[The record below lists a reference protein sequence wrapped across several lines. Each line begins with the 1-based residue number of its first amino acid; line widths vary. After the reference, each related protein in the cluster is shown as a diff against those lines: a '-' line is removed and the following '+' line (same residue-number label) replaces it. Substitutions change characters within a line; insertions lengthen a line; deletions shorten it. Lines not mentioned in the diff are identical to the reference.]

1 MNIYIFIWLFIEK
14 AMVPHSSTLAWK
26 IPWMEEP
33 GGLLSLGSPRVRHDW
48 SDLAAWLFW
57 VLVAACG
64 IFGCS
69 TWDLLPWPGIEPGPL
84 ALGAQSLS
92 LWTARE
98 VPKKIYLDFYKNL
111 VLSEGVLFCLGS
123 SSCSWHLSEM
133 RRDRNKKKLQVS
145 LVSLSIIL
153 PCFPD
158 GLFSKL
164 KVCGNPALSKS
175 IGTICS
181 AFAHFTSLCHRL
193 VILKVVQAF
202 FVIIIFVIVTCDL
215 WCYYDS
221 LKAQVMVSTFYQ

>member
-1 MNIYIFIWLFIEK
+1 MNIYIYIWLFIEK

-26 IPWMEEP
+26 IPWTEEP
-33 GGLLSLGSPRVRHDW
+33 GGLLSLGSPRVGHDW
-48 SDLAAWLFW
+48 SHLAAWLFW
-57 VLVAACG
+57 VLVAACR

-69 TWDLLPWPGIEPGPL
+69 TWDLVPWPGIEPGPP

-92 LWTARE
+92 LWAARK

-158 GLFSKL
+158 GLF
-164 KVCGNPALSKS
+164 
-175 IGTICS
+175 ICFVNWRFVAILRWAS
-181 AFAHFTSLCHRL
+181 LLAPFAQHLLTSHLC
-193 VILKVVQAF
+193 
-202 FVIIIFVIVTCDL
+202 VTG
-215 WCYYDS
+215 W
-221 LKAQVMVSTFYQ
+221 

>member
-57 VLVAACG
+57 VLVAACR

-69 TWDLLPWPGIEPGPL
+69 TWDLVPWPGIEPGPP

-92 LWTARE
+92 LWAARK
-98 VPKKIYLDFYKNL
+98 VPKKIYLNFYKNL
-111 VLSEGVLFCLGS
+111 VFSEGVLFCLGS
-123 SSCSWHLSEM
+123 SSCGWHLSEM

-202 FVIIIFVIVTCDL
+202 L
-215 WCYYDS
+215 LLLS
-221 LKAQVMVSTFYQ
+221 LL